1 MSGVN
6 EARRVSIIALDKAYN
21 ESKVLVDGLVET
33 SKPDDKIRLVQLKL
47 DNLELYINSLK
58 ALETPRL
65 TGGRK
70 TRNNRRR
77 STRR

>member
-33 SKPDDKIRLVQLKL
+33 SKPEDKIRLVQLKL
-47 DNLELYINSLK
+47 DNLELYIRPLDISSRHFKLLNL
-58 ALETPRL
+58 
-65 TGGRK
+65 
-70 TRNNRRR
+70 
-77 STRR
+77 